1 MVAITRNM
9 VLQDQL
15 FLLPFVDF
23 TALGVLKIRI
33 GASQIRTLY
42 PRYSVVFKT
51 KYFMSVERF

>member
-33 GASQIRTLY
+33 ATSQIRTLY

-51 KYFMSVERF
+51 KYFMSS